1 MIEISGRLL
10 DKFDDESLIAK
21 DLNSIAVAL
30 SKKDSTLW
38 GAAAEAEA
46 CNRLNWIDLPKTS
59 RDLLPQLDALSA
71 WARSKNL
78 NNFILCGMGGSSL
91 APEVMA
97 KTFGKELTVL
107 DTTDP
112 DQIRLAIPENLSE
125 SLIVVGSKSGS
136 TIETASQKA
145 LFEKLLTDAELDARE
160 HFVIVTDPGSPLDIS
175 ARSSGLRIINADP
188 NVGGRFS
195 ALSAFGLVPA
205 ALLGIDV
212 SVLLDDA
219 DVAAQTFTESN
230 SLAIKIATLIFEQTT
245 QNFSLHNSGSSVPGI
260 SDWIEQL
267 IAESTGKDQKGR
279 LPIVVEKCDSKVS
292 GPALSIGFGDGEC
305 DLNISASLGEHFILW
320 EWVTALLCRALGVDP
335 FNQPNVTEAKERTG
349 KLLNEWSE
357 NGKPASQPIF
367 ENKDLAVY
375 GESASTEL
383 GEILRDLIGRSGKYL
398 AVMAYLNREAD
409 VEILKLR
416 EAIAGKK
423 DIGVTFGWGPRFLHS
438 TGQFHKGGA
447 SNGGFLQI
455 TAEVGGDI
463 EIPGKDFSFSDLL
476 MAQALGD
483 GEALTSR
490 NLPVVRIHLKNRAL
504 GITSLLQEVAKI

>member
-10 DKFDDESLIAK
+10 DKFDDESTIAK
-21 DLNSIAVAL
+21 DLNSVAVAL
-30 SKKDSTLW
+30 SKKESTLW

-97 KTFGKELTVL
+97 KTFGKKLTVL

-125 SLIVVGSKSGS
+125 SLIIVGSKSGS

-145 LFEKLLTDAELDARE
+145 LFEKLLEDADLEARE
-160 HFVIVTDPGSPLDIS
+160 HFVIVTDPGSPLDVT
-175 ARSSGLRIINADP
+175 ARSSGLRVINADP

-219 DVAAQTFTESN
+219 DVAAQTFTDSN
-230 SLAIKIATLIFEQTT
+230 SSAIKIATLIFEQTT
-245 QNFSLHNSGSSVPGI
+245 QNFSLHDSGSNVPGI
-260 SDWIEQL
+260 GDWIEQL
-267 IAESTGKDQKGR
+267 VAESTGKDQKGR
-279 LPIVVEKCDSKVS
+279 LPIVVEKRYSKVS
-292 GPALSIGFGDGEC
+292 GPALSIGFGAGEY

-320 EWVTALLCRALGVDP
+320 EWVTALLCRALAVDP
-335 FNQPNVTEAKERTG
+335 LNQPNVTEAKERTG
-349 KLLNEWSE
+349 KLLLDWSE
-357 NGKPASQPIF
+357 NGKPASKPIF

-375 GESASTEL
+375 GESNSTEIV
-383 GEILRDLIGRSGKYL
+383 GVLRDLIGRSEKYL
-398 AVMAYLNREAD
+398 AIMAYLNREAD

-416 EAIAGKK
+416 EEIAKK
-423 DIGVTFGWGPRFLHS
+423 KEIGITFGWGPRFLHS

-455 TAEVGGDI
+455 TAETAADI
-463 EIPGKDFSFSDLL
+463 EIPGKDFSFGELL

-483 GEALTSR
+483 GEALSSR
-490 NLPVVRIHLKNRAL
+490 DLPVVRIHLKNRAL
-504 GITSLLQEVAKI
+504 GIASLLAAVTKI

>member
-10 DKFDDESLIAK
+10 DKFDDESTIAK
-21 DLNSIAVAL
+21 DLNSVAVAL
-30 SKKDSTLW
+30 SKKESTLW
-38 GAAAEAEA
+38 GAPAEAEA

-97 KTFGKELTVL
+97 KTFGKKLTVL

-125 SLIVVGSKSGS
+125 SLIIVGSKSGS

-145 LFEKLLTDAELDARE
+145 LFEKLLEDADLEARE
-160 HFVIVTDPGSPLDIS
+160 HFVIVTDPGSPLDVT
-175 ARSSGLRIINADP
+175 ARSSGLRVINADP

-219 DVAAQTFTESN
+219 DVAAQTFTDSN
-230 SLAIKIATLIFEQTT
+230 SSAIKIATLIFEQTT
-245 QNFSLHNSGSSVPGI
+245 QNFSLYDSGSNVPGI
-260 SDWIEQL
+260 GDWIEQL
-267 IAESTGKDQKGR
+267 VAESTGKDQKGR
-279 LPIVVEKCDSKVS
+279 LPIVVEKRYSKVS
-292 GPALSIGFGDGEC
+292 GPTLSIGFGAGEY

-320 EWVTALLCRALGVDP
+320 EWVTALLCRALAVDP

-349 KLLNEWSE
+349 KLLLDWSE
-357 NGKPASQPIF
+357 NGKPASKPIF

-375 GESASTEL
+375 GESNSTEIV
-383 GEILRDLIGRSGKYL
+383 GVLRDLIGRSENYL
-398 AVMAYLNREAD
+398 AIMAYLNREAD

-416 EAIAGKK
+416 EEIAKK
-423 DIGVTFGWGPRFLHS
+423 KEIGITFGWGPRFLHS

-455 TAEVGGDI
+455 TAETAADI
-463 EIPGKDFSFSDLL
+463 EIPGKDFSFGELL

-483 GEALTSR
+483 GEALSSR
-490 NLPVVRIHLKNRAL
+490 DLPVVRIHLKNRAL
-504 GITSLLQEVAKI
+504 GIASLLAAVAKI